1 MALLSWAV
9 VLPAAALAADEIKDF
24 KPPAEMTPEELEASK
39 ARSRLP
45 VNAYSKQISDQ
56 VTPIPWKTIILF
68 GVILVL
74 ATPYA
79 LRYYRATAGETEPA
93 RKRSPSPSTERERS
107 GRAPSSVNQRAY
119 DETRVRN
126 TNTVEGDTRV
136 PTRRNT
142 RP

>member
-1 MALLSWAV
+1 MALLAWAV
-9 VLPAAALAADEIKDF
+9 VLPVAAAADDLKDF

-45 VNAYSKQISDQ
+45 VSSYSKQVSDQ
-56 VTPIPWKTIILF
+56 VTPVPWKTIGLF
-68 GVILVL
+68 GIIILL

-79 LRYYRATAGETEPA
+79 LRYYRATAGDAAAPE
-93 RKRSPSPSTERERS
+93 RKRSPSPSPA
-107 GRAPSSVNQRAY
+107 GRAANQRAY

-136 PTRRNT
+136 PVRRNT

>member
-1 MALLSWAV
+1 MRRWMATALLAWAV
-9 VLPAAALAADEIKDF
+9 LLPAAALAAEDLKDF

-45 VNAYSKQISDQ
+45 VNNYAKQISDE
-56 VTPIPWKTIILF
+56 VTPIPWKAIILF
-68 GVILVL
+68 TAVILL

-79 LRYYRATAGETEPA
+79 LRYYRATAGDAAPQ
-93 RKRSPSPSTERERS
+93 RKRSPSPSPS
-107 GRAPSSVNQRAY
+107 GRARSGY
-119 DETRVRN
+119 EETRVRN

-136 PTRRNT
+136 PIRRNT

>member
-1 MALLSWAV
+1 MALLAGMV
-9 VLPAAALAADEIKDF
+9 VLPAAALAEDLRDF

-39 ARSRLP
+39 ARSNLP
-45 VNAYSKQISDQ
+45 VNAYSKQVTNQ

-68 GVILVL
+68 SVILVL

-79 LRYYRATAGETEPA
+79 LRYYRATAGDAVAE
-93 RKRSPSPSTERERS
+93 RKRSPSPSPSR
-107 GRAPSSVNQRAY
+107 RASANQRAY
-119 DETRVRN
+119 DETKVRN

-136 PTRRNT
+136 PVRRNT

>member
-1 MALLSWAV
+1 MALLAWAA
-9 VLPAAALAADEIKDF
+9 VLPAAALAAEEIRDF

-56 VTPIPWKTIILF
+56 VTPVPWKTIGLF
-68 GVILVL
+68 TVILLL

-79 LRYYRATAGETEPA
+79 LRYYRATAGEAQPE
-93 RKRSPSPSTERERS
+93 RKRSPSPSPS
-107 GRAPSSVNQRAY
+107 GRSVNARAY
-119 DETRVRN
+119 EETKVRN

-136 PTRRNT
+136 PVRRNT